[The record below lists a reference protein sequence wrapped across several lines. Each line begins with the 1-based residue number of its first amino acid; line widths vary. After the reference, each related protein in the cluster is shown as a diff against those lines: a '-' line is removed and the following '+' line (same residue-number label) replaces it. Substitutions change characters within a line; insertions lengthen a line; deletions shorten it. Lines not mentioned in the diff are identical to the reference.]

1 MFKVRN
7 CQPLTSMIFQEKL
20 FSSYILLNDQRVSP
34 LMEFNLVAFTSWD
47 IGQYVCVIFYW
58 LTKFYCLLFLE
69 NYFMLKL
76 LYCGC
81 FLKYFQNILK
91 YYLLVEKEVFF
102 QCLTFTFMKSQFLE
116 TLVFSQFQRI
126 SLRII
131 IF

>member
-7 CQPLTSMIFQEKL
+7 CQSLTSMIFQEKL

-76 LYCGC
+76 LYYGC

>member
-47 IGQYVCVIFYW
+47 IGQYMCVIFYW

-76 LYCGC
+76 LYYGC

>member
-76 LYCGC
+76 LYYGC

-102 QCLTFTFMKSQFLE
+102 LCLTFTFMKSQFLE

>member
-76 LYCGC
+76 LYYGC

-116 TLVFSQFQRI
+116 TLVFSQFQRL

>member
-76 LYCGC
+76 LYYGC
-81 FLKYFQNILK
+81 FLKYFQNIHK

>member
-76 LYCGC
+76 LYYGC

>member
-76 LYCGC
+76 LYYGY

>member
-34 LMEFNLVAFTSWD
+34 LMEFNLFAFTSWD

-76 LYCGC
+76 LYYGC

>member
-76 LYCGC
+76 LYYRC

-116 TLVFSQFQRI
+116 TLVFSQFQSI

>member
-76 LYCGC
+76 LYYGC

-102 QCLTFTFMKSQFLE
+102 QCLTFTFMKSKFLE

>member
-76 LYCGC
+76 LYYRC

>member
-34 LMEFNLVAFTSWD
+34 LMEFNLVAFTSGD

-76 LYCGC
+76 LYYGC